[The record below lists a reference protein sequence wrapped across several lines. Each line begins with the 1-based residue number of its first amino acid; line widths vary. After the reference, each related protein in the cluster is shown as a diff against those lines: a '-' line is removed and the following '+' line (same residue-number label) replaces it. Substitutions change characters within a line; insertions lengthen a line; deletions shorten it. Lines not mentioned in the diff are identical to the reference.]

1 MESTRVR
8 ALFLDFFRQRQHLI
22 VPSAPIVNKEDPTLL
37 FTNSG
42 MNQFKDIFTGNKP
55 ATAPRVADTQKCLRV
70 SGKHNDLEEVGFDTY
85 HHTMFEMLGN
95 WSFGDYFKKEAI
107 EWSWKLLTEEYG
119 IAKDRIYVTVFEGSA
134 EDKLAFDQEAYDYWK
149 QWIAEDRILRGNKKD
164 NFWEMGDIGPCGPCS
179 EIHVDTRPDAER
191 QKVDGKTLVNR
202 DHPQVIEI
210 WNNVFMEFNRRWKHS
225 GANAELAQYE
235 RAFAGTA
242 DEKKKAR
249 QKKHSELTV
258 LDPLPAKHVDTG
270 MGFERLC
277 MVLQGKTSTYD
288 TDVFSPIIRWL
299 EQHSGKRYGGT
310 MDITDVAI
318 RVIAD
323 HIRAVGFAIADGQ
336 LPGNTGAG
344 YVIRRI
350 LRRASRFGF
359 QYLNFK
365 EPFLYHL
372 VPVLTGYFKDTFPE
386 LSKQEGFVAK
396 IIESEEKSFLTK
408 LEWGLNLLKS
418 YMEGENDT
426 IAQASETVYHPS
438 AEAALKANP
447 GQAFSFPINKELKA
461 KKVIQGSLAFTLYDS
476 YGFPLDLTELIAK
489 EKGWTVEIEGPT
501 GFDHWMDEQRNRSRA
516 ATSVQAGDWVDVQ
529 PGAPLP
535 LFVGYDTLH
544 LDAEIIRY
552 RTVKTAKG
560 NQYHIVLNRTP
571 FYAESGG
578 QVGDTGILHRHDQL
592 IHVLDTQKENDLI
605 VHVVD
610 KLPTAPDGEWRAQ
623 VDEPRRRRIMAN
635 HSATHLLHAALRQ
648 VLGTHVEQR
657 GSLVNEHILRF
668 DFSHFQKMTDDELK
682 RVEEICNEKIAAGVV
697 KTELRDLPL
706 AEAKALGAMALFG
719 EKYGEHVRVIR
730 FGADFSTELC
740 GGTHVENTLQIRY
753 FKITSES
760 SISAGIRRME
770 AVTADGGLAY
780 LEKQALSLDRIRE
793 ILKQPQNVEKTVA
806 ELAEKNKELQA
817 RLDKLRGEQLTQ
829 LRDQLLGQTQAVG
842 ALKLLAKQVPTE
854 TADELKHLSFE
865 LRRQLKQ
872 TVIVL
877 GAVMNDKPMLSVIL
891 SEDLQPAGGLDAT
904 KLVKD
909 LAAEIQGG
917 GGGQPFYATAGG
929 KKTDGL
935 QAALNKAPGAM
946 QALAAV
952 SK

>member
-55 ATAPRVADTQKCLRV
+55 ATATRVADTQKCLRV

-107 EWSWKLLTEEYG
+107 QWSWELLTGVYG
-119 IAKDRIYVTVFEGSA
+119 IHKDRIYVTVFEGSA
-134 EDKLAFDQEAYDYWK
+134 EDKLPFDQEAYDYWK
-149 QWIAEDRILRGNKKD
+149 QWIAEDRILRGSKKD

-179 EIHVDTRPDAER
+179 EIHVDMRPDAER

-235 RAFAGTA
+235 RDFAGTA

-249 QKKHSELTV
+249 QKKHGELTV

-277 MVLQGKTSTYD
+277 MVLQGRTSTYD
-288 TDVFSPIIRWL
+288 TDVFSPMIGWL

-310 MDITDVAI
+310 MEMTDVAI

-323 HIRAVGFAIADGQ
+323 HIRAVSFAIADGQ

-359 QYLNFK
+359 QYLGFK
-365 EPFLYHL
+365 NPFLYHL

-386 LSKQEGFVAK
+386 LSRQEGFVAK
-396 IIESEEKSFLTK
+396 IIESEEKSFIEK
-408 LEWGLNLLKS
+408 LERGTQLFEDWRHKNKG
-418 YMEGENDT
+418 T
-426 IAQASETVYHPS
+426 QQV
-438 AEAALKANP
+438 P
-447 GQAFSFPINKELKA
+447 GA
-461 KKVIQGSLAFTLYDS
+461 LAFELFDT

-489 EKGWTVEIEGPT
+489 ENKLTVDIAT
-501 GFDHWMDEQRNRSRA
+501 FDKLMDEQRSRSRA
-516 ATSVQAGDWVDVQ
+516 ATSVQAGDWVEVQ

-610 KLPTAPDGEWRAQ
+610 KLPALPDGEWRAQ
-623 VDEPRRRRIMAN
+623 VDEVRRRRIMAN

-657 GSLVNEHILRF
+657 GSLVNEKLLRF
-668 DFSHFQKMTDDELK
+668 DFSHFQKMTEDELK
-682 RVEEICNEKIAAGVV
+682 RVEEICNEKIVAGIS

-706 AEAKALGAMALFG
+706 TEAKALGAMALFG

-770 AVTADGGLAY
+770 AVTADGALEY
-780 LEKQALSLDRIRE
+780 LEHQAQSLHRIRE
-793 ILKQPQNVEKTVA
+793 MLKQPQNVEKTVA

-817 RLDKLRGEQLTQ
+817 RLDKLRGEQLTT
-829 LRDQLLGQTQAVG
+829 LRDQLLGQTQTVG
-842 ALKLLAKQVPTE
+842 ALKLLAKMVPTE

-865 LRRQLKQ
+865 LRRQLTQ
-872 TVIVL
+872 SVIVL

-891 SEDLQPAGGLDAT
+891 SEDLAPAGSLDAT
-904 KLVKD
+904 KLVKE
-909 LAAEIQGG
+909 LATEIQGG

-929 KKTDGL
+929 KKAEGL
-935 QAALNKAPGAM
+935 QAALNKATTVV

-952 SK
+952 SR